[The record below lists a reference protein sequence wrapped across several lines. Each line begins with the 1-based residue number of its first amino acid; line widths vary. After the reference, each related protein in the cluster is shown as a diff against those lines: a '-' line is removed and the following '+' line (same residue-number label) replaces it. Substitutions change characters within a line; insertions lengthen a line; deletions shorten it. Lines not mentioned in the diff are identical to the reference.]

1 MNPTGRLRAARDTL
15 LEHRTDAA
23 AATDAFRWPD
33 VGPHFNWAVDWFDE
47 IAIGNESTALWI
59 VEEDG
64 SETKVSFDEMRWRS
78 DEVAAWLHSVGVE
91 QGDHVML
98 MLGNRLELWESMLA
112 IMKLARSSCPPRRS
126 SPPPTSPTASSAAR
140 SRT

>member
-47 IAIGNESTALWI
+47 IAIGNEKTALRI

-64 SETKVSFDEMRWRS
+64 SSREVTFDAMANRSDRVGQWRS
-78 DEVAAWLHSVGVE
+78 AAAGAC
-91 QGDHVML
+91 L
-98 MLGNRLELWESMLA
+98 M
-112 IMKLARSSCPPRRS
+112 ICV
-126 SPPPTSPTASSAAR
+126 SAAVR
-140 SRT
+140 S

>member
-23 AATDAFRWPD
+23 AAAEAFRWPD